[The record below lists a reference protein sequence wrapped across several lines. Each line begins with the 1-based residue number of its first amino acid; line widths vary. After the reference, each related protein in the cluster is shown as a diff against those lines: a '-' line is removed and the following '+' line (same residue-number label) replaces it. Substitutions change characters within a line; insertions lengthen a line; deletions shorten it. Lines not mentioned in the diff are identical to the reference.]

1 MRRVPAMLLA
11 TALCLSGCFGGV
23 GVQGEVALYD
33 LPAAPAAQEV
43 PAAGQ
48 GAAPGTPGMALH
60 LAPVRAPGWL
70 MTPSMQYRLAYA
82 DASRRLS
89 YAGSRWVAPPAELVD
104 LALRRDSS
112 FAAAN
117 ASGDARGAGNGCA
130 LLVNLDEFIQVFDAP
145 GTSQVLVEARI
156 ALLAPGD
163 RRLLAQHA
171 LRRVTPAGADARAGV
186 AAFGEAL
193 RELKADLNA
202 WLARIE
208 RDSPALA
215 GQCRPAAS

>member
-1 MRRVPAMLLA
+1 MRRVPAILLA
-11 TALCLSGCFGGV
+11 TVLCLPGCFGGV
-23 GVQGEVALYD
+23 GVQGEIVLYD
-33 LPAAPAAQEV
+33 LPAAPAAQDV
-43 PAAGQ
+43 PAEGQ
-48 GAAPGTPGMALH
+48 GAAPGMALH

-70 MTPSMQYRLAYA
+70 MTSAMQYRLAYA

-89 YAGSRWVAPPAELVD
+89 YAGSRWVAPPAELID
-104 LALRRDSS
+104 LALRRDSA
-112 FAAAN
+112 FAAAT
-117 ASGDARGAGNGCA
+117 ASGDARGTGDGCA

-145 GTSQVLVEARI
+145 GTSRALVEARI

-171 LRRVTPAGADARAGV
+171 VRRAPPAGADARAGV
-186 AAFGEAL
+186 AAFGDAL

-202 WLARIE
+202 WLIRIG

-215 GQCRPAAS
+215 GQCRSAAS